1 MPELKDYLCYTL
13 KLNCTLKV
21 SHKTLGVQFKLCVAG
36 GFF

>member
-1 MPELKDYLCYTL
+1 MKEFPLAKM
-13 KLNCTLKV
+13 NCTLKV